1 MCLRNGS
8 FPLECKKDIVR
19 NNLSKNIP
27 HFQFYLFVGKY
38 SNACFMTLYFFFCMN
53 NLRSTNQS
61 GFRPKDSSISQLQ
74 SILSAFDM
82 GLEVCG
88 IFLAISKA
96 FDKVWH
102 DEMVFKL
109 WEHHLRIFFKN

>member
-1 MCLRNGS
+1 
-8 FPLECKKDIVR
+8 
-19 NNLSKNIP
+19 
-27 HFQFYLFVGKY
+27 
-38 SNACFMTLYFFFCMN
+38 MTLLSFFCMN

-61 GFRPKDSSISQLQ
+61 GFRPKDSCISQLQ

-96 FDKVWH
+96 FDKV
-102 DEMVFKL
+102 
-109 WEHHLRIFFKN
+109 